1 MLDKIKNRLTNLVY
15 YKKTIFLAILFFIFI
30 MIGIYV
36 YKVYKQQKVT
46 IQHPSYNNSS
56 ESSGS
61 PTDASGSSSNTT
73 GDKSVDLYLFY
84 TEWCPHCKKAKP
96 EWQIVKQNYATKKV
110 NGYKINFVE
119 VDCDADQELASKFN
133 VESYPTVKLVKGNQI
148 IEFDAKVDVK
158 TLEEFL
164 TTMLSK

>member
-30 MIGIYV
+30 MIGLYV

-46 IQHPSYNNSS
+46 VNHPSYDNSS
-56 ESSGS
+56 EGS
-61 PTDASGSSSNTT
+61 ASQLPGSSNAA
-73 GDKSVDLYLFY
+73 GEKSVDLYLFY

-96 EWQIVKQNYATKKV
+96 EWQTVKQNYLDKKV

-133 VESYPTVKLVKGNQI
+133 VESYPTIKLVKGNQI

-158 TLEEFL
+158 TLEEFI